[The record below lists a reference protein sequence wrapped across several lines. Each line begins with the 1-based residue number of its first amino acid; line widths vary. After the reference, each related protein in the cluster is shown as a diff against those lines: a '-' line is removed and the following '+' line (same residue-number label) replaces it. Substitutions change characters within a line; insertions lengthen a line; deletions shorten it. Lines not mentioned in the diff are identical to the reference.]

1 MGGCN
6 SLENKRKGALR
17 NGLIVIFLSLLGDY
31 LPLGYNLHDL

>member
-1 MGGCN
+1 
-6 SLENKRKGALR
+6 LKIKEKGALR